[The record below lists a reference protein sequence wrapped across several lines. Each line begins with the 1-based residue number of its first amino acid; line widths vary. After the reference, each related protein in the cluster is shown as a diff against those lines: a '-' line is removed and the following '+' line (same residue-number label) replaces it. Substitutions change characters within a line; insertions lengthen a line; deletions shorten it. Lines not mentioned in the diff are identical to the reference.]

1 MDTTAVQPERTAQ
14 PKPAPF
20 HVIELAAGRR
30 QVVVDGYGAFVG
42 KKSERLVVRGRD
54 GECLEVPF
62 HDVERVTI
70 ATSGASLSSDAVQ
83 ACCEEGIQLDF
94 LSSNGHPYA
103 KVTSPTLTA
112 TIVTRREQLLAY
124 YDERGVAVVTA
135 IVTCKIRNQA
145 NLLKRLARSR
155 RETNADLYNAIR
167 DAATRLEAILVEVT
181 SKAGATMAAK
191 SGPSAI
197 ATAAPIDGLRAS
209 FLSAEGRAGHIYW
222 DLVGRLVDG
231 KVDFPGREHRG
242 AADPLNAMLN
252 YGYGILYQQVW
263 GAILLAGLEPF
274 AGFLHVDRPGKPSLV
289 LDFVEIFR
297 QPVVDRAILA
307 SLGKGFTPEV
317 DADGR
322 LDQATRRKVA
332 ERVLGRLEDT
342 ETYGGKKQRVRNI
355 IQMEARAL
363 ATTLRREGP
372 FRGWVCPW

>member
-1 MDTTAVQPERTAQ
+1 MDTTAVQPERAAQ

-112 TIVTRREQLLAY
+112 TIVTRREQLLGY
-124 YDERGVAVVTA
+124 YDERGVAVVTT

-155 RETNADLYNAIR
+155 RETKADLYDAIR
-167 DAATRLEAILVEVT
+167 AAAARMEAILVEVT
-181 SKAGATMAAK
+181 
-191 SGPSAI
+191 
-197 ATAAPIDGLRAS
+197 ATAGTAAATVDGLRAS

-242 AADPLNAMLN
+242 AADPLNVM
-252 YGYGILYQQVW
+252 
-263 GAILLAGLEPF
+263 
-274 AGFLHVDRPGKPSLV
+274 
-289 LDFVEIFR
+289 
-297 QPVVDRAILA
+297 
-307 SLGKGFTPEV
+307 
-317 DADGR
+317 
-322 LDQATRRKVA
+322 
-332 ERVLGRLEDT
+332 
-342 ETYGGKKQRVRNI
+342 
-355 IQMEARAL
+355 
-363 ATTLRREGP
+363 LRRFILPHWTISARRRPSTSSAPSVRRRHLAIGTAASCGRWCP
-372 FRGWVCPW
+372 SALRMPGRGSPSTGAAIEAI